1 MPSGTPN
8 WHPKIPKCPPPPR
21 ALVVI
26 VESSLEFYT
35 RFEVCFPVRLK
46 QNRTTLFCWLW
57 IVLMHSQWYL
67 ETVCA
72 KWLFLLSEKQM
83 FSRSEARL
91 WVKLYRTMF
100 VRRYVVCYIL
110 CFINDV
116 THTSEILR
124 RNVRLNSLLYSKRFR
139 YYNFINE
146 SQFSSWPTAQDFL
159 LFFQFSHEN

>member
-8 WHPKIPKCPPPPR
+8 WHPKIPKCPPSPPPGVGR
-21 ALVVI
+21 NRRIESWILYAFRSVFSCEIKTKSYYVV
-26 VESSLEFYT
+26 L
-35 RFEVCFPVRLK
+35 L
-46 QNRTTLFCWLW
+46 TL
-57 IVLMHSQWYL
+57 HSQWYL

-116 THTSEILR
+116 AHTSEILR
-124 RNVRLNSLLYSKRFR
+124 RNFRLNSLWYNKRFR

-146 SQFSSWPTAQDFL
+146 SQFSSWPTAQDFF